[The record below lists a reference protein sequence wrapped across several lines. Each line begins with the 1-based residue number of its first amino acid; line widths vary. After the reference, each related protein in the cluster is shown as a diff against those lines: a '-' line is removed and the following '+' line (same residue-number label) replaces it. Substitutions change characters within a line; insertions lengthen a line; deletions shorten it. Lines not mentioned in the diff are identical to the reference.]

1 MKTWVLLFFSSFT
14 LGFCLSYLI
23 SNPPENSPV
32 AIHLNVAHDGQD
44 GMAVSIDDNGA
55 TSRRTSFGNPGNSA
69 RLPVAYASAREA
81 TEIRRAGNPAS
92 SRDGTYQPGLNTPDT
107 PKAPEDGPGK
117 SGELAGLLLD
127 AARHELDGRTDQ
139 RDLILAS
146 LFEAVIRS
154 RISESARPGNE
165 TAEARTAA
173 RKPVEKKQVVT
184 DRPWAL
190 TTPRPAPPGE
200 PAAPGT
206 AAGPEAALP
215 TPARA
220 PSAKETN
227 DPADTKA
234 AFRMVSVTFASE
246 IQGPGDYKPL
256 GNRVFNPGDHVLIYG
271 EFEGFE
277 EEPPRTKEDPT
288 YTRSFSG
295 RLKLVNDRS
304 EVLDTFT
311 FLNPSRV
318 AYRPQQRTRIV
329 NFWARY
335 RFPEDL
341 PPGTYKV
348 KVEGS
353 DLIGENEATAT
364 LGLQVRTHPP
374 LPPLKP
380 GKLDNA
386 DLETLPPYEEP
397 EASPGVERNN
407 TADSP

>member
-44 GMAVSIDDNGA
+44 GMAVSIDDDA

-69 RLPVAYASAREA
+69 RLPVAYASSREA

-92 SRDGTYQPGLNTPDT
+92 SRDGTYRPSLNTPDT

-117 SGELAGLLLD
+117 KDELAGLLLD

-154 RISESARPGNE
+154 RINESARPGNE
-165 TAEARTAA
+165 TAEARPAA
-173 RKPVEKKQVVT
+173 RKPVEKKQVVN
-184 DRPWAL
+184 DRPRTL
-190 TTPRPAPPGE
+190 TTPLPTPPGE
-200 PAAPGT
+200 PVAPGT
-206 AAGPEAALP
+206 VAGPEVALP
-215 TPARA
+215 TPAQA
-220 PSAKETN
+220 PSAKETSE
-227 DPADTKA
+227 PADTEA

-256 GNRVFNPGDHVLIYG
+256 GNRVFYPGDHVLIYG

-277 EEPPRTKEDPT
+277 EEPPRAKEDPT

-295 RLKLVNDRS
+295 ELKLVNDRS

-348 KVEGS
+348 NVEGS
-353 DLIGENEATAT
+353 DLIGGNEASAT
-364 LGLQVRTHPP
+364 LGLQVRAHPP

-407 TADSP
+407 TTDSP